1 MKSLILPLCVAICL
15 ILLSL
20 SPVMSPCLH
29 AADHTT
35 PSFVDLDGDGFDDAA
50 DDTDSDGIPDAVE
63 APPAPK
69 IIAVAEAGAAF
80 FAELTAEATIE
91 AHLSVAQRFKLREN
105 AVRDITSCRSD
116 LVRTFDDS
124 GEPGANL
131 TGGGGNCVGGICF

>member
-1 MKSLILPLCVAICL
+1 MKSLLSPICVVICL
-15 ILLSL
+15 ILFSL
-20 SPVMSPCLH
+20 SPIMSAQLH
-29 AADHTT
+29 AAQHAT
-35 PSFVDLDGDGFDDAA
+35 PAFVDLDGDGFDDTA

-63 APPAPK
+63 TAPRPK
-69 IIAVAEAGAAF
+69 IIAVAEPGAAF
-80 FAELTAEATIE
+80 FSELTAEAAIE
-91 AHLSVAQRFKLREN
+91 AHLSVAQQFKLREN

>member
-1 MKSLILPLCVAICL
+1 MKSMLSPICVAFCL

-20 SPVMSPCLH
+20 SPVMTPRLH
-29 AADHTT
+29 AADQDATV
-35 PSFVDLDGDGFDDAA
+35 FVDLDGDGFNDAA

-63 APPAPK
+63 TAPKPK
-69 IIAVAEAGAAF
+69 IIAVAEPGAAF
-80 FAELTAEATIE
+80 FAELTADATIE
-91 AHLSVAQRFKLREN
+91 AHLSIAQQFKLREN